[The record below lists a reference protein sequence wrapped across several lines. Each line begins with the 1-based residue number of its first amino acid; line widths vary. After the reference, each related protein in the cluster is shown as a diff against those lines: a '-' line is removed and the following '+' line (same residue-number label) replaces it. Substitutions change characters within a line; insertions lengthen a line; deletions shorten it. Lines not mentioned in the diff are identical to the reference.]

1 MTGQA
6 SLLLDQLRA
15 ARRKRTAPL
24 VLEVDLTQPLV
35 EGVPHDPLTTALSF
49 RKQTLRGT
57 VDALHRAGRDPRVRA
72 LVAKVGGN
80 DAMGLAR
87 AQELREAVTAFRSGG
102 KPALAWAESFNEFG
116 PGNGAYLLA
125 TGFDEIWLQPS
136 GNVGLTGL
144 AAVQLFLRGA
154 LDQIDA
160 KARFGQRHEYK
171 NAVNALTESGFTEAH
186 RESLQAVVTAG
197 TGQLVTRIAESRGL
211 GADDVRALVDRGP
224 FLAAEALDAGLVDRL
239 GYRDEVYDEVRRRA
253 GDDADLLF
261 LGRYGRS
268 ALEQLT
274 RKVGSGS
281 RDVIGLVHVT
291 GGIHLGRSGGA
302 RPLSRRSAGSDTVAA
317 AIRAA
322 TLTPEVRA
330 IVLRVDSP
338 GGSYTASDT
347 IWRAVGRARAAGKT
361 VVASMGEV
369 AASGGYFVSM
379 GTHAIVAEPA
389 TLTGSIGVLGGKV
402 VLDDLVGRFG
412 VTRDAVSTGE
422 HALLQSSLYDYTDA
436 DRERLDAFLDHV
448 YDDFTAKV
456 AEGRRLSRDRVH
468 ELARGRVW
476 AGEDAHTHGLVDELG
491 GLTHAIEVA
500 KRYAGIPATVETEVR
515 LFPRSSP
522 IASLMPAQSSEDPA
536 AHAAGVL
543 ESGWGTFA
551 GLAAR
556 LGLPAYGPLSL
567 PGDWRLR

>member
-35 EGVPHDPLTTALSF
+35 EGVPHDPLTAALSF

-102 KPALAWAESFNEFG
+102 KPALAWAESFAEFG

-136 GNVGLTGL
+136 GNVGLTGI

-154 LDQIDA
+154 LDQVNA

-186 RESLQAVVTAG
+186 RESVQAVVTAG

-211 GADDVRALVDRGP
+211 GADEVRALVDRGP
-224 FLAAEALDAGLVDRL
+224 FLAAEALEARLVDRL
-239 GYRDEVYDEVRRRA
+239 GYRDEVYDEVRHRA
-253 GDDADLLF
+253 GDDAELLF

-268 ALEQLT
+268 GLEQLT
-274 RKVGSGS
+274 RRVGSGS

-302 RPLSRRSAGSDTVAA
+302 RPLSRQSAGSDTVAA
-317 AIRAA
+317 AVRAA

-361 VVASMGEV
+361 VVTSMGEV

-412 VTRDAVSTGE
+412 VTRDAVSSGE

-456 AEGRRLSRDRVH
+456 AEGRRLSRDRAH

-476 AGEDAHTHGLVDELG
+476 TGEDAHTHGLVDELG

-522 IASLMPAQSSEDPA
+522 IAQLMPAQSSEDPA
-536 AHAAGVL
+536 AHAARVMA
-543 ESGWGTFA
+543 SGWGTFA
-551 GLAAR
+551 GLAAQ